1 MRGRVN
7 AIRTFKGLVA
17 DLRLIIKIMT
27 DDIFYV
33 FQHTCGT
40 KAKFEYDNLLK
51 NIFMVLFSMII

>member
-1 MRGRVN
+1 
-7 AIRTFKGLVA
+7 
-17 DLRLIIKIMT
+17 MT

-33 FQHTCGT
+33 FLHICGT

>member
-1 MRGRVN
+1 
-7 AIRTFKGLVA
+7 
-17 DLRLIIKIMT
+17 MT

-40 KAKFEYDNLLK
+40 KEKFEYDNLLK

>member
-1 MRGRVN
+1 
-7 AIRTFKGLVA
+7 
-17 DLRLIIKIMT
+17 MT

-40 KAKFEYDNLLK
+40 KAKFEYNLLK

>member
-1 MRGRVN
+1 
-7 AIRTFKGLVA
+7 
-17 DLRLIIKIMT
+17 MT

-40 KAKFEYDNLLK
+40 KAKFEFEYDNLLK